1 MVQSAICNALFFV
14 VQIVQKLTQLLH
26 ERNIIMARRNLPGYL
41 KHKATGQAFCVINGR
56 FFYLGRYGSKASR
69 EKYEQIIAEYLT
81 NGKKLP
87 PTRSQSELLIETL
100 VFRYLEYAEKYYSN
114 QGKPTEAFGHCR
126 LALESV
132 VRYYGK
138 NYVSEFGPLSL
149 VFIRDKWVDNGIA
162 RKTINR
168 WTGVIKQTF
177 QWGVTYELVEAEIYH
192 AINAVANL
200 KMGRTAAPEYNEVLP
215 VDHEIVDKTIPF
227 LPPVVADIGISLSR
241 HDALTF
247 LSKTSN
253 IIEPLFFCVNSF
265 NALLGNAKASLNPTL
280 V

>member
-1 MVQSAICNALFFV
+1 MPKTNIPSYR
-14 VQIVQKLTQLLH
+14 LH
-26 ERNIIMARRNLPGYL
+26 KP
-41 KHKATGQAFCVINGR
+41 TGQAIVSLCGKM
-56 FFYLGRYGSKASR
+56 FYLGKYKSKTSR
-69 EKYEQIIAEYLT
+69 EKYVELIAEYT
-81 NGKKLP
+81 ANNRKLP

-100 VFRYLEYAEKYYSN
+100 IFRYLEYAEKYYSN